1 MSRAVARLASII
13 ILLSRWILLSCA
25 LFSSKSPPLTVGQS
39 LDLKLQWFVLFS
51 RPVFSSA
58 SPIENQIALR
68 QRFVCHRPRSRARSR
83 VFGLWAKQT
92 AGKRVLPCAKTEV

>member
-51 RPVFSSA
+51 RSVFSSS

-68 QRFVCHRPRSRARSR
+68 QRFVCHRPRSRGCSR
-83 VFGLWAKQT
+83 VFRLWAQQT
-92 AGKRVLPCAKTEV
+92 AEECFLPCARSEV